1 MKFKYRV
8 IWTNISKNRQE
19 WCDIDSQGIALFI
32 AKKKVS
38 DGMRDVLIQVT
49 GDSSIQSDPDDAS
62 WPAIDATIN
71 EAENKI
77 I

>member
-1 MKFKYRV
+1 MKFNYRI
-8 IWTNISKNRQE
+8 IWVNTVKNRQE
-19 WCDIDSQGIALFI
+19 WCDVDNQGIALFI

-62 WPAIDATIN
+62 
-71 EAENKI
+71 
-77 I
+77 